1 MINFIYGRAGSG
13 KSSRIFELAAA
24 AVREGRRVFV
34 IVPEQTALEA
44 EARMTELIGNAPTLS
59 LEILNFR
66 RLCNRIFRE
75 YGGLS
80 YSYVTKSGQLLMM
93 WRELSE
99 LAPMLRSGIAADKS
113 TAAEMLSAIS
123 EFKSYCITPRALE
136 RAAQE
141 ISADGENARLSDK
154 LYDLSLI
161 YAAYSNLLS
170 LTADDASDDLTKA
183 ADLLAEH
190 DFFAGTDVY
199 LDSFYGFTPQE
210 YRVIEAIL
218 SGADNVTLSLCLDVS
233 DATFENQAKTAEYL
247 GELAKRS
254 GKDIREETL
263 TENRRATS
271 AELRFIE
278 KNLWSLDTVEKGV
291 FEADAP
297 ALSLVECTSLF
308 AECEAVATDICRRV
322 REGAKWRDF
331 AVVTRG
337 IDRYDG
343 ILDVMLEKYG
353 VPHFVSHRVDV
364 KNKPLIRLILLA
376 LTLIS
381 TNFRTEDMVSYIK
394 TGLCGITPEEV
405 CALENYAGAWAIRG
419 FARWNED
426 FTMNPDGYTAAFSE
440 RSARVLDVVNDVRE
454 RVMVPLADLRAALR
468 EARTAR
474 EYSSALYSYL
484 IAMKIPEKL
493 DAIAKEKRISD
504 PSGAMEYEQLW
515 SILIDAL
522 DELSALMPDLEVDS
536 AAFTELLGLIFDT
549 TDIGRI
555 PSTVDEVVSGDATL
569 LRTAAKHVYVI
580 GVNEGVFPLA
590 PTDEGVFRDFERD
603 ILAGVGVTLAPT
615 TDYRATDERFAF
627 YRALSSASETVTV
640 VWSSSDL
647 AGDALKPSL
656 GVLRLLALF
665 PKLNITRFASEPIEN
680 RLEGRGNLLEFAAE
694 ADGTPLGAAIMEYLN
709 GDEKLSERS
718 GRISMPLSDDGEVLS
733 EETAKKLFGGDLALT
748 QSRLDA
754 YVLCH
759 FSYFCKYVLKLDE
772 MKKAT
777 FSAADIG
784 TFVHHILEAFVSR
797 AEREGT
803 LADISDE
810 ELDKMVDKI
819 VSDYMQTICRIAP
832 NFSGS
837 RLAHLFARLR
847 RSSRILCKNLAAEF
861 SQSRF
866 RPAFFELPIR
876 FPSPDEATVEP
887 LSVKLFDG
895 TSAYVYGIADR
906 VDVLETEDKYYV
918 RVVDYKTGSKEFSLE
933 NVSMGLD
940 MQMLLYLFSI
950 WKNGQSPR
958 SALKISENA
967 EIVPAGILY
976 FKAGVPT
983 VTLES
988 EATPEAVEEM
998 VSDKLSRRGLLLE
1011 DENVLRAMDT
1021 ELSGKYLPVKIKK
1034 DGTFSSSA
1042 SLTSL
1047 EGFKTL
1053 LSSIE
1058 DTVSRIGNEIKRGNA
1073 SAKPMQDKKH
1083 DACKY
1088 CAMRPVCRK
1097 QRKAGEC

>member
-13 KSSRIFELAAA
+13 KSSRICELAAA

-34 IVPEQTALEA
+34 IVPEQMALEA
-44 EARMTELIGNAPTLS
+44 EARMTELIGDAPTLS
-59 LEILNFR
+59 LEVLNFR

-80 YSYVTKSGQLLMM
+80 YSYATKSGQMLLM

-99 LAPMLRSGIAADKS
+99 LAPMLKSGIAADKS
-113 TAAEMLSAIS
+113 TASEMLSAIS
-123 EFKSYCITPRALE
+123 EFKAYCITPRALE
-136 RAAQE
+136 KAAE
-141 ISADGENARLSDK
+141 AISVDGENTRLADK
-154 LYDLSLI
+154 LYDLSLVF
-161 YAAYSNLLS
+161 AAYSNLLS
-170 LTADDASDDLTKA
+170 QIADDVSDDLTKA

-190 DFFAGTDVY
+190 DFFAGADVY

-210 YRVIEAIL
+210 YRVIEAL
-218 SGADNVTLSLCLDVS
+218 FRGADSVTLSLCLDAS
-233 DATFENQAKTAEYL
+233 DATFENQARTAEYL
-247 GELAKRS
+247 YELAKRA
-254 GKDIREETL
+254 GKDIHEETL
-263 TENRRATS
+263 TENHRAGS

-278 KNLWSLDTVEKGV
+278 KNLWSLDAVEKAV
-291 FEADAP
+291 FEEDAP
-297 ALSLVECTSLF
+297 ALSLVECGSLF

-331 AVVTRG
+331 AIVTRG

-343 ILDVMLEKYG
+343 ILDVILEKYG
-353 VPHFVSHRVDV
+353 VPHFVSRRVDI

-394 TGLCGITPEEV
+394 TGLCGITPDEV
-405 CALENYAGAWAIRG
+405 CTLENYAGAWGIRG
-419 FARWNED
+419 FSRWNED

-440 RSARVLDVVNDVRE
+440 KSARVLDTVNDVRE
-454 RVMVPLADLRAALR
+454 RIMIPLADLREALFS
-468 EARTAR
+468 AKTAR
-474 EYSSALYSYL
+474 DYSGALYNYL
-484 IAMKIPEKL
+484 MVLKIPEKL
-493 DAIAKEKRISD
+493 DAIAAEKRTTA
-504 PSGAMEYEQLW
+504 PAEAKEYEQLW
-515 SILIDAL
+515 GVLIDAL
-522 DELSALMPDLEVDS
+522 DELTALMPDLEVDS
-536 AAFTELLGLIFDT
+536 TTFIELLGLIFDT

-569 LRTAAKHVYVI
+569 LRATAKHVYVI
-580 GVNEGVFPLA
+580 GANEGVFPLA
-590 PTDEGVFRDFERD
+590 PMDEGIFRDFERD
-603 ILAGVGVTLAPT
+603 ILAGVGVALAPT
-615 TDYRATDERFAF
+615 TDYRAADERFAF
-627 YRALSSASETVTV
+627 YRAMTSASETVTV

-647 AGDALKPSL
+647 AGAAQKPSL
-656 GVLRLLALF
+656 VVLRLTSLF
-665 PKLNITRFASEPIEN
+665 PKLKITRFSSEPIEK

-694 ADGTPLGAAIMEYLN
+694 ADGTPLGAAIMEYIK
-709 GDEKLSERS
+709 GDEELCARA
-718 GRISMPLSDDGEVLS
+718 GRISVPLSNDDEVLT
-733 EETAKKLFGGDLALT
+733 EETAKRLFGGDLALT

-803 LADISDE
+803 LANITDDE
-810 ELDKMVDKI
+810 LETMVDKI
-819 VSDYMQTICRIAP
+819 VSDYMQTICRVAP

-837 RLAHLFARLR
+837 RLAHLFERLR

-887 LSVKLFDG
+887 LSVKLSDG
-895 TSAYVYGIADR
+895 TSAYVYGVADR
-906 VDVLETEDKYYV
+906 VDVLQTEDKYYV
-918 RVVDYKTGSKEFSLE
+918 RIVDYKTGSKEFSLE

-950 WKNGQSPR
+950 WKNGHSPR
-958 SALKISENA
+958 SALKIPDNA
-967 EIVPAGILY
+967 EIIPAGILY
-976 FKAGVPT
+976 FSAGVPT

-988 EATPEAVEEM
+988 AAEPSAVEGM
-998 VSDKLSRRGLLLE
+998 VSDKLSRKGLLLE

-1034 DGTFSSSA
+1034 DGAFSSSA

-1058 DTVSRIGNEIKRGNA
+1058 DTVGRIGEEIKRGNA
-1073 SAKPMQDKKH
+1073 SAKPIQDKKH

-1097 QRKAGEC
+1097 QRKAGE